1 MVGHLRVS
9 EFVDRHGNRSRGCRC
24 HLQNNGPDATLAPPH
39 AEGVVISTSVA
50 ELPGDVAERQRDAT
64 ELQRVHQRARISAD
78 AAPAA
83 STYLSKRLD
92 AARATHDG
100 VIPRPHDMR
109 EIDSAVKRLD
119 EGRGADETAAMIRPR
134 QGLWQDRSGRC
145 TQQQH
150 ASSRAWRRV
159 LYDVQGSAF
168 SWASNLG
175 RCYGAPDP
183 ASRGSRRAGAT
194 TQAGH
199 APSRLA
205 ARRSTERPRAPAT
218 PPNYSRSSRKSEH
231 RSR

>member
-1 MVGHLRVS
+1 MRLNCSASTRALVPQQMLLR
-9 EFVDRHGNRSRGCRC
+9 
-24 HLQNNGPDATLAPPH
+24 Q
-39 AEGVVISTSVA
+39 
-50 ELPGDVAERQRDAT
+50 Q
-64 ELQRVHQRARISAD
+64 ARIV
-78 AAPAA
+78 
-83 STYLSKRLD
+83 SKRLD
-92 AARATHDG
+92 AARATHES

-119 EGRGADETAAMIRPR
+119 ESRGADETAAMIRPR

-159 LYDVQGSAF
+159 PYDVQGSAF

-183 ASRGSRRAGAT
+183 ASRGSRRARAT

-199 APSRLA
+199 VPSRLA
-205 ARRSTERPRAPAT
+205 ARRSPDDHALRLRRQTTPAAPAKAST
-218 PPNYSRSSRKSEH
+218 DLGDRRAALTALTRQVAPAG
-231 RSR
+231 